1 MDINFKE
8 YGGIGDGKTLNTD
21 LFQRAIH
28 ECSNAGGGKITISG
42 GRYMTGKIIL
52 KSNVELHLAADGVL
66 LGSGDCKDYHLYRI

>member
-42 GRYMTGKIIL
+42 GRYMTGKLSLIHI
-52 KSNVELHLAADGVL
+52 
-66 LGSGDCKDYHLYRI
+66 